1 MELFRLNEADRGL
14 FLRLAYDR
22 EVMEMNYGR
31 VFREEEAELVFQ
43 AMLRL
48 NAAEEG
54 LGYYRAVVPGEEGG
68 AIGLGGL
75 TWDEEQERAEIEY
88 MLLPQFW
95 GRGYGTELV
104 GRLLRLAEELGRD
117 EEIAAITAPEN
128 IRSSRIL
135 LRYGFVPVERFRNEE
150 GALAERYLRCR
161 GARPER

>member
-1 MELFRLNEADRGL
+1 MELRRLNEADREL

-22 EVMEMNYGR
+22 AVMEMNYGR
-31 VFREEEAELVFQ
+31 VFREEEAERVFQ

-104 GRLLRLAEELGRD
+104 GRLLRLAEELGRAD
-117 EEIAAITAPEN
+117 RIAAITDPGN
-128 IRSSRIL
+128 LRSRRIL
-135 LRYGFVPVERFRNEE
+135 LRYGFVPVERFVNEE
-150 GALAERYLRCR
+150 GTPAERFLRCGGAGR
-161 GARPER
+161 GH